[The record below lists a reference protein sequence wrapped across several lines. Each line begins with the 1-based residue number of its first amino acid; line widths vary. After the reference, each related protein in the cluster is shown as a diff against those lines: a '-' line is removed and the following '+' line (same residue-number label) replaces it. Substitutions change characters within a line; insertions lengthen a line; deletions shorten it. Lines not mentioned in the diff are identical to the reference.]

1 MAFPALPKNY
11 LTNPKA
17 SAQLEPK
24 SFHRLHNMNRRT
36 SITLAHS
43 CALAASLVAN
53 KLDRLSTVAITQR
66 RATEAEKQA
75 YATLTEDWQGFVNL
89 AVLATGESHLVIPAR

>member
-1 MAFPALPKNY
+1 
-11 LTNPKA
+11 
-17 SAQLEPK
+17 
-24 SFHRLHNMNRRT
+24 MNRRT